1 MFLLLNDA
9 VNRVDPTIS
18 LMKRGATIIPLQS
31 TANVT
36 TRKMVR
42 LTRSCVE
49 AATIHDFARQWR
61 FESCSRYASELF
73 PRHVDGIT
81 SRAHRC
87 VHRLETTTPR
97 QKTQRLNVDPI
108 CAQIATLD
116 SRESM
121 NRGRSAVPH
130 HRLPSI
136 VSRRAFVTGMFLGA
150 GAAVAVPIQAHAQT
164 TNSSFEAW
172 RDAFRA
178 RATARG
184 VSEATYAHVMGAIKP
199 DTSVYAQIR
208 SQPEFNE
215 ALWQYINRRVSDWR
229 IITGKERAKEYAPLL
244 ARIETQ
250 YGVDRFTM
258 LALWGV
264 ESSYGEVIDN
274 PKYMRPVIPAL
285 AALAW
290 GEPRRRSYWEAE
302 LLNALVI
309 IERGWG
315 APKEMVGSWAGAMG
329 HTQWMPEVWLHMGVD
344 FDRDGRISPYGAPD
358 DALGGT
364 ARFLI
369 ERGKYRGGEAWGCEV
384 RLPDG
389 HGGDHGTRTYAAW
402 RELGVTRADGAAFP
416 RPDDKAKLSVPV
428 DGGPALLIGQ
438 NFSAVMSYNPAFS
451 YSLAVVHL
459 ADRIR
464 GGSPFVHP
472 FPGSERLMT
481 LAEVQE
487 LQRRLTALGFD
498 TDGSDG
504 RVGRDTQRAVRDFQ
518 RKVGISPADGY
529 AGLKVLARLRQ
540 GA

>member
-1 MFLLLNDA
+1 
-9 VNRVDPTIS
+9 VS
-18 LMKRGATIIPLQS
+18 LQDSSKRGS
-31 TANVT
+31 N
-36 TRKMVR
+36 
-42 LTRSCVE
+42 
-49 AATIHDFARQWR
+49 
-61 FESCSRYASELF
+61 
-73 PRHVDGIT
+73 
-81 SRAHRC
+81 
-87 VHRLETTTPR
+87 
-97 QKTQRLNVDPI
+97 
-108 CAQIATLD
+108 
-116 SRESM
+116 
-121 NRGRSAVPH
+121 AVPH
-130 HRLPSI
+130 HRPPST
-136 VSRRAFVTGMFLGA
+136 VSRRAFVIRALLGA
-150 GAAVAVPIQAHAQT
+150 SAVAAVPFRVGAQSAS
-164 TNSSFEAW
+164 SSFEAW
-172 RDAFRA
+172 RDAFRH
-178 RATARG
+178 RAMARG
-184 VSEATYAHVMGAIKP
+184 VSEATYGRVMGTIKP

-229 IITGKERAKEYAPLL
+229 IITGKARAKEYAPVL
-244 ARIETQ
+244 ARIESEH
-250 YGVDRFTM
+250 GVDRFTM

-315 APKEMVGSWAGAMG
+315 EPKEMIGSWAGAMG

-344 FDRDGRISPYGAPD
+344 FDHNGRISPYGAPD
-358 DALGGT
+358 DALAGT

-369 ERGKYRGGEAWGCEV
+369 ERGKYRRGEAWGCEV
-384 RLPDG
+384 ALPNG
-389 HGGDHGTRTYAAW
+389 HAGDHGPLTYAAW
-402 RELGVTRADGAAFP
+402 RERGVTRADGAAFP

-428 DGGPALLIGQ
+428 DGGPAFLIGQ
-438 NFSAVMSYNPAFS
+438 NFSAVISYNPAFS

-464 GGSPFVHP
+464 GDGPFVHP
-472 FPGSERLMT
+472 FPGSERLMN

-487 LQRRLTALGFD
+487 LQRRLTALGFN

-518 RKVGISPADGY
+518 RKVGMSPADGY

-540 GA
+540 GS